1 MLDKK
6 TFVFLRNSE
15 MCEKREG
22 FEKERKKLRLRFLYQ
37 NIRSYLEDCKMK
49 RCTTLI
55 VRLLYKILR
64 LSIFPFPLIS
74 MHPVQIKTRNQ
85 NYFLVFFVIMT
96 PLIWSC
102 LCFILHKESLEYF
115 IQRMWLT
122 KRCLNALIITILK
135 SYNQIM

>member
-6 TFVFLRNSE
+6 TFVFLRNCE

-37 NIRSYLEDCKMK
+37 NIISYLEDCKMK
-49 RCTTLI
+49 SCTTLI

-74 MHPVQIKTRNQ
+74 MQIKTRNQ

-96 PLIWSC
+96 PLI
-102 LCFILHKESLEYF
+102 
-115 IQRMWLT
+115 
-122 KRCLNALIITILK
+122 
-135 SYNQIM
+135 